1 MLRYQKENW
10 SAEANGMK
18 IQIWFRKNRNT
29 SAKIYFIGQSYNAAQ
44 NALEN
49 VESPTDD
56 EQTE

>member
-1 MLRYQKENW
+1 
-10 SAEANGMK
+10 MK

-49 VESPTDD
+49 VENPADD